1 MNWLKINTLLKDFKG
16 ISVYRVAWP
25 IYNGTIHTDIVE
37 NFLIENRK

>member
-1 MNWLKINTLLKDFKG
+1 MNWLKINTLFKDFKE

-25 IYNGTIHTDIVE
+25 IHKGTIHTDIVA